1 MDPSIKLSPAEREEH
16 ENDIYTLYING
27 ATRRQMLKYAYENHW
42 GLSETSIDAYIR
54 KAKAKARAAAKYKEE
69 IELGKAILRYDEL
82 YRRAMTE
89 KDLRVARLIVGDMVT
104 LMGLA
109 APQKQEIQHTISQDT
124 EYKELRQ
131 IIDTYLKE
139 NPAAKAELVARLKE
153 TESEEETPADP

>member
-1 MDPSIKLSPAEREEH
+1 MDPSIRLSPAEREEH

-27 ATRRQMLKYAYENHW
+27 ATRRQMLQYAYENHW
-42 GLSETSIDAYIR
+42 DLSETSVDAYIK
-54 KAKAKARAAAKYKEE
+54 KAKAKARAAAKFKEDV
-69 IELGKAILRYDEL
+69 ELGKAVLRYDEL

-139 NPAAKAELVARLKE
+139 NPAAKADIVAKLKA
-153 TESEEETPADP
+153 ESEEETPAEP

>member
-1 MDPSIKLSPAEREEH
+1 MDPSIRLSPAEREDH

-42 GLSETSIDAYIR
+42 DLSETSIDAYIR
-54 KAKAKARAAAKYKEE
+54 KAKAKARSAAKYKEE
-69 IELGKAILRYDEL
+69 VELGRAILRYDEL

-109 APQKQEIQHTISQDT
+109 APQKQEIQHTISQNT
-124 EYKELRQ
+124 EYKEMREIL
-131 IIDTYLKE
+131 DTYIKA
-139 NPAAKAELVARLKE
+139 NPAAKPDLVAKLKV
-153 TESEEETPADP
+153 ESEEETPADP

>member
-1 MDPSIKLSPAEREEH
+1 
-16 ENDIYTLYING
+16 
-27 ATRRQMLKYAYENHW
+27 
-42 GLSETSIDAYIR
+42 
-54 KAKAKARAAAKYKEE
+54 
-69 IELGKAILRYDEL
+69 
-82 YRRAMTE
+82 
-89 KDLRVARLIVGDMVT
+89 MVT

>member
-1 MDPSIKLSPAEREEH
+1 MDPSIRLSPEKRTEH

-27 ATRRQMLKYAYENHW
+27 ATRRQMLKYAYENQW
-42 GLSETSIDAYIR
+42 ALSETSIDAYIK
-54 KAKAKARAAAKYKEE
+54 KAKAKARAAAKFKEDV
-69 IELGKAILRYDEL
+69 ELGKAILRYDEL

-124 EYKELRQ
+124 EYKELRE
-131 IIDTYLKE
+131 IIDTYITT
-139 NPAAKAELVARLKE
+139 NPAAKADLVAKLKA
-153 TESEEETPADP
+153 ESEEETPADP